1 MDGMSHCQPGSKKR
15 DDERQKY
22 IETYGIQFLRYINT
36 DIYENLEGVIEQI
49 GKTIQK
55 IEGGKVKK

>member
-1 MDGMSHCQPGSKKR
+1 MVFSFCRRHLF
-15 DDERQKY
+15 E
-22 IETYGIQFLRYINT
+22 IRYINT

-55 IEGGKVKK
+55 IEEGKVKK